1 MAIKNLTR
9 RLVETHKIKIG
20 GHSEKEK
27 TGQGGNKYRLPVKF
41 NHFVVTGLDKDKND
55 NFIID
60 KVIMDQ
66 VGKEPKSLDIMLL
79 SDDPD
84 KNFMTAYQLY
94 TGKTCAC
101 RGDGE
106 TASRIKTKDDNGKIL
121 DPPIYHNVDCNP
133 ETCEFALSKACK
145 PSGILSCMIPQSA
158 KIGGVAK
165 FRTHSW
171 NSIINILSSLETIK
185 LITGGVLF
193 GIPLKMELIEKQT
206 EKHGKVKVVNI
217 VYAGDTTKLQLEA
230 ATQKQLRLGGSVDM
244 IKQNQL
250 IDNSHILEDHDD
262 AADVE
267 QEFYNNNEE
276 VIEQKS
282 GTETLK
288 DELKNN
294 KKTVIG
300 KENDIKALF

>member
-1 MAIKNLTR
+1 MGIKNLGR

-20 GHSEKEK
+20 GHGAVKK
-27 TGQGGNKYRLPVKF
+27 GKNGDYRLPVKF
-41 NHFVVTGLDKDKND
+41 NHFLVTGLDKDNND
-55 NFIID
+55 NFIVD
-60 KVIMDQ
+60 QGIMDQ

-106 TASRIKTKDDNGKIL
+106 VATRIKTKDDNGRVI
-121 DPPIYHNVDCNP
+121 DPPVYHEIVCDP
-133 ETCEFALSKACK
+133 TTCEFALAGTCK
-145 PSGILSCMIPQSA
+145 PSGILSCMLPQSA

-217 VYAGDTTKLQLEA
+217 VYAGTTKQLQIEA
-230 ATQKQLRLGGSVDM
+230 SGQKQLRLGGAVNMQQQEQLVDT
-244 IKQNQL
+244 
-250 IDNSHILEDHDD
+250 SHVLEDHDD
-262 AADVE
+262 AGDVE
-267 QEFYNNNEE
+267 QEFYNNNIEE
-276 VIEQKS
+276 PKTGIEQ
-282 GTETLK
+282 LK
-288 DELKNN
+288 DELKN
-294 KKTVIG
+294 KKTETV
-300 KENDIKALF
+300 KTVSENKPLLF